1 MEGCG
6 SRVGGW
12 SLKCNPSDGSFV
24 EVGPEHGPLCE
35 PSQMAHPRIFLARF
49 LHNLPTASVSMSR
62 QNYPSTVSRAEI
74 PNSLEATLMM
84 GASEF
89 GIPKCARSR
98 QDISIPTENT
108 AMGKERII

>member
-1 MEGCG
+1 MR
-6 SRVGGW
+6 SLGW
-12 SLKCNPSDGSFV
+12 
-24 EVGPEHGPLCE
+24 EVGPGHGPLSAVPTVRLWTE
-35 PSQMAHPRIFLARF
+35 PNGASEGFVLARF
-49 LHNLPTASVSMSR
+49 LLSLPTASVSMPR

-108 AMGKERII
+108 TMGKERII

>member
-1 MEGCG
+1 MEYD
-6 SRVGGW
+6 
-12 SLKCNPSDGSFV
+12 PSDGSFV
-24 EVGPEHGPLCE
+24 EVGPEHGPL
-35 PSQMAHPRIFLARF
+35 PA
-49 LHNLPTASVSMSR
+49 VSR

-74 PNSLEATLMM
+74 LNSLEPTLMM

-89 GIPKCARSR
+89 GIPKCACSR